1 MGSPAGYLILRQ
13 ASDDDD
19 DHGDDNDDPASR
31 VSDIKARIRYQ
42 GRPLVIFHQN

>member
-19 DHGDDNDDPASR
+19 DHGDD
-31 VSDIKARIRYQ
+31 DISSKLADIRNVPKSNIM
-42 GRPLVIFHQN
+42 RKFTLMK